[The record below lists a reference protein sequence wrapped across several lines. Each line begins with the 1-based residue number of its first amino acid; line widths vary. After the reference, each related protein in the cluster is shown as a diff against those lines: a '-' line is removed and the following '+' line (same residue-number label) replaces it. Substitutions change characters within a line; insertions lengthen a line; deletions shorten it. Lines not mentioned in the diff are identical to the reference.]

1 MNRHYCHRFGIF
13 SVTLQRSTT
22 VCWNTLSLVSNTSH
36 EKQFINKV
44 LKDLYW
50 WPNFTCSS
58 NRPFLITD
66 TCMIDKKLWLECHQ
80 GHQCYSVAVKVA
92 QLHARLIGKKPPD
105 VFAWISKHNLFQK
118 DWRVLS
124 QKIKCLYISL
134 PQKLCSFRQAF
145 AASSD
150 FTQRGECLRHNEL
163 CPFSPGPWPVLPPL
177 SIHGKVQLGSQPA
190 MYCTGQIISSEKK
203 VTFYMA
209 LPPLPNISLRDIT
222 TVHKNAFLSD
232 YKLSLRLY
240 FKHLQAKKLGFRCSA
255 VPKSHPFPWYISGK
269 NSAASFPFKTQC
281 TSKNRLHPL
290 KCYFYSIP
298 LGFVFWFVFK
308 PLWQLAVKDLS
319 VMK

>member
-1 MNRHYCHRFGIF
+1 MTGMPPRASVLF
-13 SVTLQRSTT
+13 SGSEGGTAPCQVNWEETSWCVCLDLQTQSLPKRLESSQPKNKMSVHKPATKIVLFQASLCSQLWLYPTWWMSETQWALSILPWSLTSFTTT
-22 VCWNTLSLVSNTSH
+22 VNTWQGAAWLSTCH
-36 EKQFINKV
+36 V
-44 LKDLYW
+44 LYRTN
-50 WPNFTCSS
+50 NF
-58 NRPFLITD
+58 
-66 TCMIDKKLWLECHQ
+66 
-80 GHQCYSVAVKVA
+80 QC
-92 QLHARLIGKKPPD
+92 
-105 VFAWISKHNLFQK
+105 
-118 DWRVLS
+118 
-124 QKIKCLYISL
+124 
-134 PQKLCSFRQAF
+134 
-145 AASSD
+145 
-150 FTQRGECLRHNEL
+150 
-163 CPFSPGPWPVLPPL
+163 
-177 SIHGKVQLGSQPA
+177 
-190 MYCTGQIISSEKK
+190 EKK
-203 VTFYMA
+203 VTLYMA